1 MLRLKFWSKIRR
13 TLPDNSHLKS
23 FLTCLILKKNISF
36 ITHFKFFDFHFLFFE
51 ILPNLSI
58 RNAHLEF
65 AIQSLVLHLYIGKHS
80 NYLVEE
86 RMNDSWIIQNV
97 IQDSQR
103 TIHSPIFSTMVLQL
117 FCHMI
122 CF

>member
-1 MLRLKFWSKIRR
+1 M
-13 TLPDNSHLKS
+13 
-23 FLTCLILKKNISF
+23 
-36 ITHFKFFDFHFLFFE
+36 THFKFFDFHFLFFE
-51 ILPNLSI
+51 RLPNLSI

-65 AIQSLVLHLYIGKHS
+65 AIQSLVLHLYIPKHS
-80 NYLVEE
+80 NYLVEG
-86 RMNDSWIIQNV
+86 RMNDRWIIQNV